1 MAKGFKTGGRQAGT
15 PNKAT
20 AAVQDR
26 LAELGFD
33 PLAAMVALANDPL
46 NSPELRGRMAAELA
60 GYLYPKRKAV
70 ELTAEVT
77 TNDLKGPC
85 AADLHARLEKALQG
99 RQSHTN

>member
-1 MAKGFKTGGRQAGT
+1 MAKGFKTGGRRAGT

-33 PLAAMVALANDPL
+33 PLAAMVALANDPQ

-70 ELTAEVT
+70 ELTAEVKP
-77 TNDLKGPC
+77 DALGGPC
-85 AADLHARLEKALQG
+85 FITLKARLEKALQG
-99 RQSHTN
+99 RQISE